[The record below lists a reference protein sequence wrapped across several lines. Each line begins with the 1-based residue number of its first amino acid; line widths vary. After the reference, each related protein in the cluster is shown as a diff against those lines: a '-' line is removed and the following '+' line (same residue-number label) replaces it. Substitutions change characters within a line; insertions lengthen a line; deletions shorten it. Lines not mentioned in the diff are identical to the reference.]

1 VEASSVSAGKS
12 LARAGRRAAATAFF
26 SLVLLSGCEPDPY
39 PSDLRY
45 PARTDLIVLSDV
57 KRTRDQPTPGLGH
70 FQDRIDALKK
80 DQETNVLDPGDLPG
94 GGVEELESALEDIFG
109 TPAAPTVALGKVS
122 VSSKLRKAY
131 ARFMKQMDNDTL
143 AAGSVLYRRHCVHCH
158 GLAGDGRGPTAPW
171 VHPHPRDYR
180 SGLFKFR
187 SVTSDSSKPTRADL
201 LRTLREGIEG
211 TSMPNFRQL
220 NDEERDQI
228 VSYVIHLSARGET
241 EMEMMKDLKQGV
253 KDIKGATRRKAVF
266 VVSKE
271 WAGGADPIGVLPYPY
286 GEDGGR
292 PPEESIRNG
301 HELFLTKGG
310 CIECHTDYG
319 RQSSFMIDA
328 WGTVTR
334 PANLTEGL
342 YRGGRRPVDI
352 YYRVV
357 GGIVPSGM
365 SGASE
370 KISNPEDLWDLVN
383 FVKALP
389 YPNMLPKDVKDAVY
403 GPSGR

>member
-1 VEASSVSAGKS
+1 VSAGKS

-45 PARTDLIVLSDV
+45 PPRTDLIIQADV
-57 KRTRDQPTPGLGH
+57 ARTRNQATPELGH
-70 FQDRIDALKK
+70 FQDRIDALKSSQPK
-80 DQETNVLDPGDLPG
+80 AVLDPTDLK
-94 GGVEELESALEDIFG
+94 EEDRASLNEAIEEIFG
-109 TPAAPTVALGKVS
+109 TPAAPTIKYEGK
-122 VSSKLRKAY
+122 SKSDARKLNKAVKDLSLD
-131 ARFMKQMDNDTL
+131 ADTL

-158 GLAGDGRGPTAPW
+158 GLTGDGRGPTAPW

-187 SVTSDSSKPTRADL
+187 SVTSSSSKPSRADL
-201 LRTLREGIEG
+201 RRTLREGIEG
-211 TSMPNFRQL
+211 TSMPNFKQVSE
-220 NDEERDQI
+220 DERDQI
-228 VSYVIHLSARGET
+228 LSYVIHLSARGET
-241 EMEMMKDLKQGV
+241 EMEMLKKLKEGV
-253 KDIKGATRRKAVF
+253 KNIKDETRKMAVF
-266 VVSKE
+266 VVNDE
-271 WAGGADPIGVLPYPY
+271 WLKGAEPLSVETYPY
-286 GEDGGR
+286 GDGD
-292 PPEESIRNG
+292 PPKESIING
-301 HELFLTKGG
+301 QRLFLTKGV

-334 PANLTEGL
+334 PANLTEGN

-352 YYRVV
+352 YYRIT

-365 SGASE
+365 SANDSLSAKE
-370 KISNPEDLWDLVN
+370 KWDLVN
-383 FVKALP
+383 FVKILP
-389 YPNMLPKDVKDAVY
+389 YPQMLKAKAPKVWDQVY